1 MLAPMIIWSY
11 LSPWITSFMFPKE
24 MIWVEDPHFVPPT
37 QEEIELAMDTD
48 EPLVTDPP
56 MIEVEEDVTW
66 LESFVKIFLSMFF
79 MIIVFLL

>member
-1 MLAPMIIWSY
+1 M
-11 LSPWITSFMFPKE
+11 
-24 MIWVEDPHFVPPT
+24 
-37 QEEIELAMDTD
+37 AMDTD

-79 MIIVFLL
+79 MIIVFLF